1 MSKTQCW
8 IFTEEFIMGLRI
20 KTNVETLTAQRF
32 LSNNNSDLTSSMEK
46 LSSGSRINKSADD
59 AAGLA
64 ISEGLRAKTR
74 SLLQAKRNANDGI
87 SLVQVAEGGL
97 NETTNILIRMRE
109 LTMQS
114 ASDTVSEIE
123 RSYIDKEYQELTQEI
138 DRISETTEFNGRK
151 LLSAETYEEPIT
163 LQVGYNGTEND
174 ILTLQFAEDAT
185 GISSE
190 ILGLSDTTL
199 AGTDREEIA
208 DNLNKIDES
217 LNMIASTRA
226 TLGAAQSRLN
236 SAISNISINTEN
248 MMAANSR
255 IRDTD
260 FAEETAKFSQSKI
273 LTQSGLAILAQ
284 ANLKPEMDLALLRN

>member
-1 MSKTQCW
+1 
-8 IFTEEFIMGLRI
+8 MGLRI
-20 KTNVETLTAQRF
+20 KTNVESLTAQRF

-46 LSSGSRINKSADD
+46 LSSGLRINKSADD

-74 SLLQAKRNANDGI
+74 SLMQAKRNANDGV

-114 ASDTVSEIE
+114 ASDTVGSQE
-123 RSYIDKEYQELTQEI
+123 RQYIDKEYQQLTQEI

-151 LLSAETYEEPIT
+151 LLSAQTSENPIT

-174 ILTLQFAEDAT
+174 ILTLQFGEEST
-185 GISSE
+185 GINSE
-190 ILGLSDTTL
+190 SLGLKDTSL
-199 AGTDREEIA
+199 AGEDREQIA
-208 DNLNKIDES
+208 SNLNTIDES

-226 TLGAAQSRLN
+226 TLGATQSRLN

-260 FAEETAKFSQSKI
+260 FAEETAKLSQSRI
-273 LTQSGLAILAQ
+273 LSQGGLAILSQ
-284 ANLKPEMDLALLRN
+284 ANQRPEMVLSLLR